1 MPEWALCSKGR
12 LPECIVAWTCFFLS
26 ASPHTAFCNERSPPV
41 KFNDILDVFSR
52 ASSLYIYIWLIVN
65 QMCSNKCIKL
75 SNKDFFIFYPIDAP
89 KNGYHINISGYRDL
103 FLWRLEY
110 QTFKWVILQ
119 KPKWIEYQCYMC
131 RLSLTPIQGVYT
143 IIQSFGWADTK
154 ATDQGG
160 RTWQPF
166 VGGKKFSSNAYLQ
179 FLRQMCCFCTNS
191 QICKFNSVK
200 YAIYTI

>member
-65 QMCSNKCIKL
+65 QMCINKCIKL

-119 KPKWIEYQCYMC
+119 KPKWIKYQCYMC
-131 RLSLTPIQGVYT
+131 WLSLTPIQGVYSLHHNL
-143 IIQSFGWADTK
+143 ILQFNQSFGLTPKPQIIIIANTPIGKNSDTIV
-154 ATDQGG
+154 
-160 RTWQPF
+160 P
-166 VGGKKFSSNAYLQ
+166 
-179 FLRQMCCFCTNS
+179 
-191 QICKFNSVK
+191 
-200 YAIYTI
+200 